1 MGSHLILNSELSHK
15 HSTVD
20 ARKGILV
27 RKGGYGK
34 DLSATG
40 DIAAQG
46 WWVGMGVGMGVG
58 VENGPGFRLQH
69 KAQCG
74 PWSASSTPTV
84 KTFICHDK
92 ESEHY
97 LPNKGSH
104 KGVKPVN
111 YLMCFRKVTL

>member
-1 MGSHLILNSELSHK
+1 MWVVGGHLILNSELSRK
-15 HSTVD
+15 HSTVC

-27 RKGGYGK
+27 RKGGHGK

-40 DIAAQG
+40 DTAAQR
-46 WWVGMGVGMGVG
+46 WGVGVGVG

-84 KTFICHDK
+84 KTFACHDK
-92 ESEHY
+92 EPEHY

-104 KGVKPVN
+104 EGVKPVN
-111 YLMCFRKVTL
+111 YMMCFRKVTL